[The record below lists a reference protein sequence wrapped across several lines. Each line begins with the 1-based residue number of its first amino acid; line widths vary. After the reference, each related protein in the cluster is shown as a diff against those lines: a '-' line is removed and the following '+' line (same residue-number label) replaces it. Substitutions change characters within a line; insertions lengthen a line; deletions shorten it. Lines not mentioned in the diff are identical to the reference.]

1 MLVSSFGGIKQHPN
15 VIKPNE
21 ASLSQPYMSLKEAAT
36 ITVHTVDHWL
46 SEPQWSL
53 AMVKY
58 TEFFWITEH
67 TKSEI
72 L

>member
-1 MLVSSFGGIKQHPN
+1 
-15 VIKPNE
+15 
-21 ASLSQPYMSLKEAAT
+21 MSLKEAAT

-58 TEFFWITEH
+58 TEFFWITED